1 MPDDPTVVALV
12 VEARDGSQHAWN
24 AIVDRYAPLVWSI
37 CRRHDLGRPDIDDV
51 AQSVWLKLVEHLADI
66 RDPAA
71 LPGWIAT
78 TTRNECLRV
87 LRSGRS
93 REQAEHRADPEPYA
107 DGGYAEIEYE
117 LERAQ
122 RQVALR
128 MAFRDL
134 RPRCQELLSQ
144 LFQEPRPAYR
154 DISATLGMK
163 VGSIGPSR
171 ERCLAELRRCPAL
184 KVLIEADGVGSGNGN
199 GSRGTGSAG
208 TAREARKP

>member
-1 MPDDPTVVALV
+1 V
-12 VEARDGSQHAWN
+12 G
-24 AIVDRYAPLVWSI
+24 
-37 CRRHDLGRPDIDDV
+37 
-51 AQSVWLKLVEHLADI
+51 QSVWLKLVEHLADI

-87 LRSGRS
+87 LRTSRS
-93 REQAEHRADPEPYA
+93 REQAEHLAEPEGFSE
-107 DGGYAEIEYE
+107 GGFAEIDQE

-128 MAFRDL
+128 VAFREL

-163 VGSIGPSR
+163 IGSIGPSR

-184 KVLIEADGVGSGNGN
+184 AALIEADGPG
-199 GSRGTGSAG
+199 
-208 TAREARKP
+208 REARRA

>member
-1 MPDDPTVVALV
+1 MADDPSVVALV
-12 VEARDGSQHAWN
+12 IEARDGSQLAWN
-24 AIVDRYAPLVWSI
+24 AIVDRYAPLVWAI
-37 CRRHDLGRPDIDDV
+37 GRRHDLGRPDIDDV
-51 AQSVWLKLVEHLADI
+51 GQSVWLKLVEHLDDI

-87 LRSGRS
+87 LRTSRS
-93 REQAEHRADPEPYA
+93 REQAEHLAEPESYS
-107 DGGYAEIEYE
+107 DGGYAEIEQE

-122 RQVALR
+122 QHVALR
-128 MAFRDL
+128 VAFREL

-163 VGSIGPSR
+163 IGSIGPSR

-184 KVLIEADGVGSGNGN
+184 AVLMG
-199 GSRGTGSAG
+199 AG
-208 TAREARKP
+208 GPGREARRP

>member
-1 MPDDPTVVALV
+1 MPDDPTVVTLV
-12 VEARDGSQHAWN
+12 VAARDGDQHAWN
-24 AIVDRYAPLVWSI
+24 AIVERYAPLVWAV
-37 CRRHDLGRPDIDDV
+37 CRRHDLSRLDIDDV
-51 AQSVWLKLVEHLADI
+51 GQSVWLKLVEHLADI
-66 RDPAA
+66 REPAA

-87 LRSGRS
+87 LRTSRS
-93 REQAEHRADPEPYA
+93 REQAEHLAEPEGFSE
-107 DGGYAEIEYE
+107 GGFAEIEQE

-122 RQVALR
+122 RHVALR
-128 MAFRDL
+128 VAFREL

-163 VGSIGPSR
+163 IGSIGPSR

-184 KVLIEADGVGSGNGN
+184 AALIEADGPG
-199 GSRGTGSAG
+199 
-208 TAREARKP
+208 REARRA

>member
-12 VEARDGSQHAWN
+12 TAARDGDQHAWN
-24 AIVDRYAPLVWSI
+24 AIVDRYAPLVWTI
-37 CRRHDLGRPDIDDV
+37 GRRHDLSRLDIDDV
-51 AQSVWLKLVEHLADI
+51 GQSVWLKLVEHLGDI

-87 LRSGRS
+87 LRTSRS
-93 REQAEHRADPEPYA
+93 REQAEHLAEPEGVS
-107 DGGYAEIEYE
+107 DGGFVEIEQDM
-117 LERAQ
+117 ERAQ

-128 MAFRDL
+128 VAFREL

-154 DISATLGMK
+154 DVSATLGMK
-163 VGSIGPSR
+163 IGSIGPSR

-184 KVLIEADGVGSGNGN
+184 AVLIEADGTDT
-199 GSRGTGSAG
+199 TGS
-208 TAREARKP
+208 AREARRP

>member
-1 MPDDPTVVALV
+1 MPDDPTVVSLV
-12 VEARDGSQHAWN
+12 VAARGGDQHAWN
-24 AIVDRYAPLVWSI
+24 AIVDRYAPLVWAI
-37 CRRHDLGRPDIDDV
+37 CRRHDLSRLDIDDV
-51 AQSVWLKLVEHLADI
+51 GQSVWLKLVEHLEDI

-87 LRSGRS
+87 LRTSRS
-93 REQAEHRADPEPYA
+93 REHAEHLAEPDGFA
-107 DGGYAEIEYE
+107 EGGYAEVEQE
-117 LERAQ
+117 LEREQ
-122 RQVALR
+122 RHVALR
-128 MAFRDL
+128 VAFREL

-184 KVLIEADGVGSGNGN
+184 AVLIQADGPG
-199 GSRGTGSAG
+199 
-208 TAREARKP
+208 REARRP

>member
-1 MPDDPTVVALV
+1 MADDPTVVALV
-12 VEARDGSQHAWN
+12 IEARGGDQHAWN
-24 AIVDRYAPLVWSI
+24 AIVERYAPLVWAI
-37 CRRHDLGRPDIDDV
+37 CRRHDLSRIDTDDV
-51 AQSVWLKLVEHLADI
+51 GQSVWLKLVEHLADI

-87 LRSGRS
+87 LRTSRS
-93 REQAEHRADPEPYA
+93 REQAEHLAEPDGYS
-107 DGGYAEIEYE
+107 DGGYVEIELE

-122 RQVALR
+122 RHVALR
-128 MAFRDL
+128 AAFREL

-154 DISATLGMK
+154 EISATLGMK
-163 VGSIGPSR
+163 IGSIGPSR

-184 KVLIEADGVGSGNGN
+184 AALIDADGVG
-199 GSRGTGSAG
+199 
-208 TAREARKP
+208 REARRP

>member
-1 MPDDPTVVALV
+1 MSDDPTVVTLV
-12 VEARDGSQHAWN
+12 VAARDGDQHAWN

-37 CRRHDLGRPDIDDV
+37 GRRHDLSRLDIDDV
-51 AQSVWLKLVEHLADI
+51 GQSVWLKLVEHLGDI

-87 LRSGRS
+87 LRTSRS
-93 REQAEHRADPEPYA
+93 REHAEHLAEP
-107 DGGYAEIEYE
+107 DGVSEGGFAEIEQE

-128 MAFRDL
+128 VAFREL
-134 RPRCQELLSQ
+134 RPRCQELLSK
-144 LFQEPRPAYR
+144 LFAEPRPAYR
-154 DISATLGMK
+154 DISATLNMK

-184 KVLIEADGVGSGNGN
+184 AALIEADGPG
-199 GSRGTGSAG
+199 
-208 TAREARKP
+208 REARRS

>member
-1 MPDDPTVVALV
+1 MPDDPTVVTLV
-12 VEARDGSQHAWN
+12 VAARDGDQHAWN
-24 AIVDRYAPLVWSI
+24 AIVDRYAPLVWAI
-37 CRRHDLGRPDIDDV
+37 GRRHDLSRLDIDDV
-51 AQSVWLKLVEHLADI
+51 GQSVWLKLVEHLDTI

-87 LRSGRS
+87 LRSSRH
-93 REQAEHRADPEPYA
+93 REQAEHLAEP
-107 DGGYAEIEYE
+107 DGVSEGGYAEIELE

-128 MAFRDL
+128 VAFREL
-134 RPRCQELLSQ
+134 RPRCRELLSQ

-163 VGSIGPSR
+163 IGSIGPSR

-184 KVLIEADGVGSGNGN
+184 AALIDADGSG
-199 GSRGTGSAG
+199 
-208 TAREARKP
+208 REARRQ